1 MGDFFKAYKRFIIR
15 HPKMA
20 QYKPTSEKAF
30 DRVKLYDVYKEIVKD
45 VEPKEED
52 CALIYD
58 FVRISQYLHDIYV
71 EMYKNLYADLHHL
84 NMTGMEAAEY
94 LVACLNR
101 EYKVI
106 WKKREEALK
115 KAEKG
120 VYLTS
125 DMFEFKLQS
134 PEPGIGMLDAR
145 ASLEA
150 ATDSYNL
157 IMNYLRHFLDEK
169 FEMDDAKENE
179 FAERLIRMFQITQIA
194 VVFKHSYDDILYNN
208 GFVKVDDENR
218 SIVFDYDSHENLI
231 LLRAGDMMFAER
243 RLHVMNTNLHRKIMP
258 RLYRYVSDRR
268 IKRAKIENCVITL
281 EFGQGNAKEHKEIVD
296 DLQAS
301 IDAFYEFLEGETVL
315 PQMANATVDEAIS
328 VWSAIQ
334 YIAMYVSTNKNYDVE
349 LYSREDFKVVPSK
362 ICKDNLIEYVARLTN
377 IKTSKVKMV
386 ISKMEADW
394 NRFNDIWTSMIYPA
408 GDYYLLP
415 FYPILY
421 SSPYNVIDQMILRG
435 GVDLDNRGKQFE
447 KYLYKQL
454 TEKKTPYP
462 IHCLKAGVYGENG
475 DSEEID
481 VVVGMKNVVLVAD
494 AKCIHYSV
502 EPINY
507 AEAWGRLEEGC
518 EQAIRKADFVRN
530 HPEYFD
536 ALGDTSNKKFIP
548 FVITNYPT
556 FTGFS
561 HKGVYVIDSHSFL
574 AYMQGGYITMR
585 EMGMNE
591 DPVIAAKRFY
601 QNENQYSDNFESY
614 LHRNPIKEIF
624 KNRIYIHDLPL
635 MPDSASTYKVIS
647 KSAEVVNDPQFN
659 IS

>member
-1 MGDFFKAYKRFIIR
+1 MSVFFKAYKRYIIH
-15 HPKMA
+15 HPQRV
-20 QYKPTSEKAF
+20 QYKPTADKAF
-30 DRVKLYDVYKEIVKD
+30 DKRKLYDVYKEIIKD

-58 FVRISQYLHDIYV
+58 FVRISQYLHDIYS
-71 EMYKNLYADLHHL
+71 EMYKHL
-84 NMTGMEAAEY
+84 NDDLRHLNLKGIEVAEY

-106 WKKREEALK
+106 WKKRAEAME

-120 VYLTS
+120 TYLTS
-125 DMFEFKLQS
+125 DMIDFKLLS
-134 PEPGIGMLDAR
+134 SAPGIGMLDAR

-169 FEMDDAKENE
+169 FETDDAKEGE
-179 FAERLIRMFQITQIA
+179 FAGRLIRMFQITQIA
-194 VVFKHSYDDILYNN
+194 VVFKHSYDDILYNK

-218 SIVFDYDSHENLI
+218 SIMFDYDNHEDLI
-231 LLRAGDMMFAER
+231 LLRAGDMMFSER
-243 RLHVMNTNLHRKIMP
+243 RLHVMSENLHKQIKP
-258 RLYRYVSDRR
+258 RLYRYVTDRR
-268 IKRAKIENCVITL
+268 IKRAKIENSIITL
-281 EFGQGNAKEHKEIVD
+281 EFGQGNAKEHKEIVN

-301 IDAFYEFLEGETVL
+301 IDAFYEFLQGETVL

-328 VWSAIQ
+328 VWGAIQ
-334 YIAMYVSTNKNYDVE
+334 YIAMYVSTYKDYDVA
-349 LYSREDFKVVPSK
+349 LFKKEDFSVVPSK
-362 ICKDNLIEYVARLTN
+362 IRKDSLIDYVVKLTN
-377 IKTSKVKMV
+377 IKASKVKMV
-386 ISKMEADW
+386 IMKMEADW
-394 NRFNDIWTSMIYPA
+394 SRYNDMWTSMIYPV

-421 SSPYNVIDQMILRG
+421 SSPYNVIDQMMLRG
-435 GVDLDNRGKQFE
+435 GVDLDNRGKLFE
-447 KYLYKQL
+447 RYLYQQL
-454 TEKKTPYP
+454 TEKRTSYP
-462 IHCLKAGVYGENG
+462 IKCLKVGDYGENG
-475 DSEEID
+475 DNEEID
-481 VVVGMKNVVLVAD
+481 VVVGMKNVILVAD

-518 EQAIRKADFVRN
+518 EQAIRKALFIRN
-530 HPEYFD
+530 HPEFFN

-556 FTGFS
+556 YTGFS
-561 HKGVYVIDSHSFL
+561 HNGVYVIDSHSFL
-574 AYMQGGYITMR
+574 AYMQGGYVTMR

-591 DPVIAAKRFY
+591 DPVIAARRFY
-601 QNENQYSDNFESY
+601 QNEDQYSDNFESY
-614 LHRNPIKEIF
+614 LQSNPIKELF
-624 KNRIYIHDLPL
+624 RKRIYIRDLPL
-635 MPDSASTYKVIS
+635 MPEGKDTYKVVC

>member
-1 MGDFFKAYKRFIIR
+1 MSDFFKAYKRYIIH
-15 HPKMA
+15 HPKRM
-20 QYKPTSEKAF
+20 QYKPTADKAF
-30 DRVKLYDVYKEIVKD
+30 DKGKLYDVYKEIVKD
-45 VEPKEED
+45 VVPKEED
-52 CALIYD
+52 CALISD
-58 FVRISQYLHDIYV
+58 FVRISQYLHDIYSEV
-71 EMYKNLYADLHHL
+71 YKHL
-84 NMTGMEAAEY
+84 NDDLQHLNLKGIEVAEY

-106 WKKREEALK
+106 WKKRAEAME

-120 VYLTS
+120 TYLTS
-125 DMFEFKLQS
+125 DMFDFKLLS
-134 PEPGIGMLDAR
+134 SAPGIGMLDAR

-157 IMNYLRHFLDEK
+157 IMNYLWHFLDEK
-169 FEMDDAKENE
+169 FETDDAKEGE
-179 FAERLIRMFQITQIA
+179 FAGRLIRMFQITQIA
-194 VVFKHSYDDILYNN
+194 VVFKHSYDDILYNK

-218 SIVFDYDSHENLI
+218 SIMFDYDNHENLI
-231 LLRAGDMMFAER
+231 LLRAGDMMFSER
-243 RLHVMNTNLHRKIMP
+243 RLHVMSENLHKQIKP
-258 RLYRYVSDRR
+258 RLYRYVTDRR
-268 IKRAKIENCVITL
+268 IKGAEIENSIITL

-301 IDAFYEFLEGETVL
+301 IDAFYEFLQGETVL

-328 VWSAIQ
+328 VWGAIQ
-334 YIAMYVSTNKNYDVE
+334 YIAMYVSTYKDYDVA
-349 LYSREDFKVVPSK
+349 LFKREDFSVVPSK
-362 ICKDNLIEYVARLTN
+362 IRKESLFEYVAKLTN
-377 IKTSKVKMV
+377 IKASKVKMV
-386 ISKMEADW
+386 IMKMEADW
-394 NRFNDIWTSMIYPA
+394 SRYNDMWTSMIYPV

-421 SSPYNVIDQMILRG
+421 SSPYNVIDHMMLRG
-435 GVDLDNRGKQFE
+435 GVDLDNRGKLFE
-447 KYLYKQL
+447 RYLYQQL
-454 TEKKTPYP
+454 TEKRTSYP
-462 IHCLKAGVYGENG
+462 INCLKAGDYGDKG

-518 EQAIRKADFVRN
+518 EQAIRKAQFIRN
-530 HPEYFD
+530 HPEHFL
-536 ALGDTSNKKFIP
+536 ALGDFSNKRFVP

-556 FTGFS
+556 YTGFS
-561 HKGVYVIDSHSFL
+561 HNGVYVIDSHSFL
-574 AYMQGGYITMR
+574 AYMQGGYVTMR

-591 DPVIAAKRFY
+591 NPIIAARRFY
-601 QNENQYSDNFESY
+601 QNEDQYSDNFERY
-614 LHRNPIKEIF
+614 LQSNQIKELF
-624 KNRIYIHDLPL
+624 KKRIYIRDLPL
-635 MPDSASTYKVIS
+635 MPESKDTYKVVS

>member
-1 MGDFFKAYKRFIIR
+1 MSDFFKAYKRYIIH
-15 HPKMA
+15 HPKRM
-20 QYKPTSEKAF
+20 QYKPTADKAF
-30 DRVKLYDVYKEIVKD
+30 DKGKLYDVYKEIVKD
-45 VEPKEED
+45 VVPKEED
-52 CALIYD
+52 FALISD
-58 FVRISQYLHDIYV
+58 FVRISQYLHDIYSEV
-71 EMYKNLYADLHHL
+71 YKHL
-84 NMTGMEAAEY
+84 NDDLRHLNLKGIEVAEY

-106 WKKREEALK
+106 WKKRAEAMD

-120 VYLTS
+120 TYFTS
-125 DMFEFKLQS
+125 DMFDFKLLS
-134 PEPGIGMLDAR
+134 SAPGIGMLDAR

-169 FEMDDAKENE
+169 FETDDAKEGE
-179 FAERLIRMFQITQIA
+179 FAGRLIRMFQITQIA
-194 VVFKHSYDDILYNN
+194 VVFKHSYDDILYNK

-218 SIVFDYDSHENLI
+218 SIMFDYDNHEDLI
-231 LLRAGDMMFAER
+231 LLRAGDMMFSER
-243 RLHVMNTNLHRKIMP
+243 RLHVMSENLHKQIKP
-258 RLYRYVSDRR
+258 RLYRYVTDRR
-268 IKRAKIENCVITL
+268 IKRAKIENSIITL

-301 IDAFYEFLEGETVL
+301 IDAFYEFLQGETVL

-328 VWSAIQ
+328 VWGAIQ
-334 YIAMYVSTNKNYDVE
+334 YIAMYVSTYTDYDVA
-349 LYSREDFKVVPSK
+349 LFKKEDFSVVPSK
-362 ICKDNLIEYVARLTN
+362 IRKESLIDYVVKLTN
-377 IKTSKVKMV
+377 IKASKVEMV
-386 ISKMEADW
+386 IMKMEADW
-394 NRFNDIWTSMIYPA
+394 SRYNDMWTSMIYPV

-421 SSPYNVIDQMILRG
+421 SSPYNVIDQMMLRG
-435 GVDLDNRGKQFE
+435 GVDLDNRGKLFE
-447 KYLYKQL
+447 RYLYQQL
-454 TEKKTPYP
+454 TEKRTSYP
-462 IHCLKAGVYGENG
+462 ITCLKAGVYGDNG

-481 VVVGMKNVVLVAD
+481 VVVGIKNVVLVAD

-518 EQAIRKADFVRN
+518 EQAIRKALFIRN
-530 HPEYFD
+530 HPEHFL
-536 ALGDTSNKKFIP
+536 ALGDFSNKRFVP

-561 HKGVYVIDSHSFL
+561 HNGIYVIDSHSFL
-574 AYMQGGYITMR
+574 AYMQGGYVTMR

-591 DPVIAAKRFY
+591 NPIIAARRFY
-601 QNENQYSDNFESY
+601 QNEDQYSDNFERY
-614 LHRNPIKEIF
+614 LQSNPIKEIF
-624 KNRIYIHDLPL
+624 RKRIYIRDLPL
-635 MPDSASTYKVIS
+635 MPESKDTYKVVS

>member
-1 MGDFFKAYKRFIIR
+1 MSDFFKAYKRYIIR
-15 HPKMA
+15 HPKRA
-20 QYKPTSEKAF
+20 QYKPTADKAF
-30 DRVKLYDVYKEIVKD
+30 DREKLYDVYKEIVKD
-45 VEPKEED
+45 IEPKEED

-58 FVRISQYLHDIYV
+58 FVLISQYLHDIYV
-71 EMYKNLYADLHHL
+71 DMYKHINEDLHHL
-84 NMTGMEAAEY
+84 NLKGIEVAEY

-101 EYKVI
+101 EHKVI
-106 WKKREEALK
+106 WKKKKEAMDKAK
-115 KAEKG
+115 KG
-120 VYLTS
+120 TYVTS
-125 DMFEFKLQS
+125 DMFDFKLQS
-134 PEPGIGMLDAR
+134 PAPGIGMLDVR
-145 ASLEA
+145 GSLEA
-150 ATDSYNL
+150 ATDSYNV
-157 IMNYLRHFLDEK
+157 IMNYLRYFLDEK
-169 FEMDDAKENE
+169 FKVDDAKEEE
-179 FAERLIRMFQITQIA
+179 FAGRLIRMFQITQIA

-218 SIVFDYDSHENLI
+218 SIIFDYDSHENLI
-231 LLRAGDMMFAER
+231 LIRAGDMMFAER
-243 RLHVMNTNLHRKIMP
+243 RLHVMSTNLHNHIKP

-268 IKRAKIENCVITL
+268 IKRVKIENSVITL
-281 EFGQGNAKEHKEIVD
+281 EFGRGNAKEHKEIVD

-301 IDAFYEFLEGETVL
+301 IDAFYEFLQGETIL

-328 VWSAIQ
+328 VWGAIQ
-334 YIAMYVSTNKNYDVE
+334 YIALYVSTYKDYDVS
-349 LYSREDFKVVPSK
+349 LFRKDDFKVVPCK
-362 ICKDNLIEYVARLTN
+362 IRKVSLVDYVVKLTN
-377 IKTSKVKMV
+377 ISASKVKMV
-386 ISKMEADW
+386 ITKMEADW
-394 NRFNDIWTSMIYPA
+394 NRFNDIWTSMIYPV

-435 GVDLDNRGKQFE
+435 GVDLDNRGKLFE
-447 KYLYKQL
+447 KYLYQQL
-454 TEKKTPYP
+454 TEKKTSYP
-462 IHCLKAGVYGENG
+462 IHCLKAGVYGEYE

-481 VVVGMKNVVLVAD
+481 IVVGMKNVVLVAD

-536 ALGDTSNKKFIP
+536 TLGDTSNKKFIP

-601 QNENQYSDNFESY
+601 QKENQYSDNFESY
-614 LHRNPIKEIF
+614 LHNNPIKEIF
-624 KNRIYIHDLPL
+624 KRRLYIRDLPL
-635 MPDSASTYKVIS
+635 MPVIEDTYKVVS

>member
-1 MGDFFKAYKRFIIR
+1 MSDFFKAYKKYIIH
-15 HPKMA
+15 HPKRM
-20 QYKPTSEKAF
+20 QYKPTADKAF
-30 DRVKLYDVYKEIVKD
+30 DKGKQYDVYKEIVKD

-52 CALIYD
+52 CALISD
-58 FVRISQYLHDIYV
+58 FVRISQYLHDIYSEV
-71 EMYKNLYADLHHL
+71 YKHL
-84 NMTGMEAAEY
+84 NDDLRHLNLKGIEVAEY

-106 WKKREEALK
+106 WKKRAEAME

-120 VYLTS
+120 TYLTS
-125 DMFEFKLQS
+125 DMFDFKLLS
-134 PEPGIGMLDAR
+134 SAPGIGMLDAR

-157 IMNYLRHFLDEK
+157 IMNYLRHFLDKK
-169 FEMDDAKENE
+169 FETDYAKEGE
-179 FAERLIRMFQITQIA
+179 FAGRLIRMFQITQIA
-194 VVFKHSYDDILYNN
+194 VVFKHSYDDILYNK

-218 SIVFDYDSHENLI
+218 SIMFDYDNHEDLI
-231 LLRAGDMMFAER
+231 LLRTGDMMFSER
-243 RLHVMNTNLHRKIMP
+243 RLHVMSENLHKQIKP
-258 RLYRYVSDRR
+258 RLYRNVTDRR
-268 IKRAKIENCVITL
+268 IKMAKIENSIITL

-301 IDAFYEFLEGETVL
+301 IDAFYEFLQGETVL

-328 VWSAIQ
+328 VLGAIQ
-334 YIAMYVSTNKNYDVE
+334 YIVMYVSTYKDYDVA
-349 LYSREDFKVVPSK
+349 LFKREDFSVVPSK
-362 ICKDNLIEYVARLTN
+362 IRKESLIEYVAKLTN
-377 IKTSKVKMV
+377 IKASKVKMV
-386 ISKMEADW
+386 IMKMEADW
-394 NRFNDIWTSMIYPA
+394 SRYNDMWTSMIYPV

-421 SSPYNVIDQMILRG
+421 SSPYNVIDQMMLRG
-435 GVDLDNRGKQFE
+435 GVDLDNRGKLFE
-447 KYLYKQL
+447 RYLYQQL
-454 TEKKTPYP
+454 TEKRTSYP
-462 IHCLKAGVYGENG
+462 INCLKAGVYGDNG

-518 EQAIRKADFVRN
+518 EQAIRKSEFVRN
-530 HPEYFD
+530 HPEYFCS
-536 ALGDTSNKKFIP
+536 LGDISNKRFIP
-548 FVITNYPT
+548 FVIINYPT

-561 HKGVYVIDSHSFL
+561 HNGVYVIDSHSFL
-574 AYMQGGYITMR
+574 AYMQGGYLTMR

-591 DPVIAAKRFY
+591 NPIIAAGRFY
-601 QNENQYSDNFESY
+601 QNEDQYSDNFERY
-614 LHRNPIKEIF
+614 LQNNPIKELF
-624 KNRIYIHDLPL
+624 KKRIYIRDLPL
-635 MPDSASTYKVIS
+635 MPESKDTYKVVS

>member
-1 MGDFFKAYKRFIIR
+1 MSDFFKAYKRYIIH
-15 HPKMA
+15 HPNKK
-20 QYKPTSEKAF
+20 QYKPTADKAF
-30 DRVKLYDVYKEIVKD
+30 DKGKLYDVYKEIVKD

-52 CALIYD
+52 CALIFD
-58 FVRISQYLHDIYV
+58 FVRISQYLHDIYS
-71 EMYKNLYADLHHL
+71 EMYKHL
-84 NMTGMEAAEY
+84 NDDLRHLNLKGIEVAEY

-106 WKKREEALK
+106 WKKRADAME

-120 VYLTS
+120 SYLTS
-125 DMFEFKLQS
+125 DMFDFKLLS
-134 PEPGIGMLDAR
+134 SAPGIGMLDAR

-157 IMNYLRHFLDEK
+157 IINYLRHFLDEK
-169 FEMDDAKENE
+169 FETDDAKEGE
-179 FAERLIRMFQITQIA
+179 FAGRLIRMFQITQIA

-218 SIVFDYDSHENLI
+218 SIMFDYDNHEDLI
-231 LLRAGDMMFAER
+231 LLRAGDMMFSER
-243 RLHVMNTNLHRKIMP
+243 RLHVMSENLHKQIKP
-258 RLYRYVSDRR
+258 RLYQYVTDRR
-268 IKRAKIENCVITL
+268 IKRAKIENSVITL

-301 IDAFYEFLEGETVL
+301 IDAFYEFLQGETVL

-328 VWSAIQ
+328 VWGAIQ
-334 YIAMYVSTNKNYDVE
+334 YIAMYVSTYKDYDVA
-349 LYSREDFKVVPSK
+349 LFKREDFSVVPSK
-362 ICKDNLIEYVARLTN
+362 IRKDSLIDYVVKLTN
-377 IKTSKVKMV
+377 IKASKVKMV
-386 ISKMEADW
+386 IMKMEADW
-394 NRFNDIWTSMIYPA
+394 SRYNDMWTSMIYPV

-421 SSPYNVIDQMILRG
+421 SSPYNVIDQMMLRG
-435 GVDLDNRGKQFE
+435 GVDLDNRGKLFE
-447 KYLYKQL
+447 RYLYQQL
-454 TEKKTPYP
+454 TEKRTSYP
-462 IHCLKAGVYGENG
+462 INCLKAGVYGENG
-475 DSEEID
+475 DNEEID

-518 EQAIRKADFVRN
+518 EQAIRKALFIRN
-530 HPEYFD
+530 HHEHFL
-536 ALGDTSNKKFIP
+536 ALGDFSNKRFVP

-556 FTGFS
+556 YTGFS
-561 HKGVYVIDSHSFL
+561 HNGVYVIDSHSFL
-574 AYMQGGYITMR
+574 AYMQGGYVTMR

-591 DPVIAAKRFY
+591 NPIIAAGRFY
-601 QNENQYSDNFESY
+601 QNEDQYSDNFDSY
-614 LHRNPIKEIF
+614 LQSNPIKEIF
-624 KNRIYIHDLPL
+624 RKRIYIRDLPL
-635 MPDSASTYKVIS
+635 MPESKDTYKVVS
-647 KSAEVVNDPQFN
+647 KSAEVVNASQFN

>member
-1 MGDFFKAYKRFIIR
+1 MSDFFKAYKRYIIH
-15 HPKMA
+15 HPERV
-20 QYKPTSEKAF
+20 QYKPTADKAF
-30 DRVKLYDVYKEIVKD
+30 DKGKLYDVYKEIVKD
-45 VEPKEED
+45 VIPKEED
-52 CALIYD
+52 RALISD
-58 FVRISQYLHDIYV
+58 FVRISQYLHDIYS
-71 EMYKNLYADLHHL
+71 EMYKLLNDDLQHL
-84 NMTGMEAAEY
+84 NLKGIEVAEY

-106 WKKREEALK
+106 WKKRAKAME

-120 VYLTS
+120 TYLTS
-125 DMFEFKLQS
+125 DMFDFKLLS
-134 PEPGIGMLDAR
+134 SAPGIGMLDAR

-157 IMNYLRHFLDEK
+157 IMNYLRHFLKEEFK
-169 FEMDDAKENE
+169 TDDAKEGG
-179 FAERLIRMFQITQIA
+179 FAGRLIRMFQITQIA
-194 VVFKHSYDDILYNN
+194 VVFKHSYDDILYNK

-218 SIVFDYDSHENLI
+218 SIMFDYDNHEDLI
-231 LLRAGDMMFAER
+231 LLRAGDIMFSER
-243 RLHVMNTNLHRKIMP
+243 RLHVMSENLHKQIKP
-258 RLYRYVSDRR
+258 RLYRYVTDRR
-268 IKRAKIENCVITL
+268 IKRAKIENSVITL
-281 EFGQGNAKEHKEIVD
+281 EFGQGNAKEHKEIVN

-301 IDAFYEFLEGETVL
+301 IDAFYEFLQGETVL

-328 VWSAIQ
+328 VWGAIQ
-334 YIAMYVSTNKNYDVE
+334 YIAMYVSTYKDYDVA
-349 LYSREDFKVVPSK
+349 LYKREDFSVVPSK
-362 ICKDNLIEYVARLTN
+362 IRKDRLIDYVVKLTN
-377 IKTSKVKMV
+377 IKASKVKMV
-386 ISKMEADW
+386 IMKMEADW
-394 NRFNDIWTSMIYPA
+394 SRYNDMWTSMIYPV

-415 FYPILY
+415 FYPIIN
-421 SSPYNVIDQMILRG
+421 SSPYNVIDQMMLRG
-435 GVDLDNRGKQFE
+435 GVDLDNRGKLFE
-447 KYLYKQL
+447 NYLYQQL
-454 TEKKTPYP
+454 TEKRTSYP
-462 IHCLKAGVYGENG
+462 INCLKAGVYGENG

-481 VVVGMKNVVLVAD
+481 VVVGMKNAVLVAD

-518 EQAIRKADFVRN
+518 EQAIRKSEFVRN
-530 HPEYFD
+530 HPAYFTS
-536 ALGDTSNKKFIP
+536 LGDISNKRFVP

-561 HKGVYVIDSHSFL
+561 HNGVYVIDSHSFL
-574 AYMQGGYITMR
+574 AYMQGGYVTMR

-614 LHRNPIKEIF
+614 LQSNPIKEIF
-624 KNRIYIHDLPL
+624 RKRIYIRDLPL
-635 MPDSASTYKVIS
+635 MPESKDTYKVVS

>member
-1 MGDFFKAYKRFIIR
+1 MSDFFKAYKRYIIH
-15 HPKMA
+15 HPNKK
-20 QYKPTSEKAF
+20 QYKPTADKAF
-30 DRVKLYDVYKEIVKD
+30 DKGKLYDVYKEIVKD

-52 CALIYD
+52 CALIFD
-58 FVRISQYLHDIYV
+58 FVRISQYLHDIYS
-71 EMYKNLYADLHHL
+71 EMYKHL
-84 NMTGMEAAEY
+84 NDDLRHLNLKGIEVAEY

-106 WKKREEALK
+106 WKKRADAME

-120 VYLTS
+120 SYLTS
-125 DMFEFKLQS
+125 DMFDFKLLS
-134 PEPGIGMLDAR
+134 SAPGIGMLDAR

-157 IMNYLRHFLDEK
+157 IINYLRHFLDEK
-169 FEMDDAKENE
+169 FETDDAKEGE
-179 FAERLIRMFQITQIA
+179 FAGRLIRMFQITQIA

-218 SIVFDYDSHENLI
+218 SIMFDYDKHEDLI
-231 LLRAGDMMFAER
+231 LLRAGDMMFSER
-243 RLHVMNTNLHRKIMP
+243 RLHVMSENLHKQIKP
-258 RLYRYVSDRR
+258 RLYRYVTDRR
-268 IKRAKIENCVITL
+268 IKKAKIENSIITL

-301 IDAFYEFLEGETVL
+301 IDAFYEFLQGETVL

-328 VWSAIQ
+328 VLGAIQ
-334 YIAMYVSTNKNYDVE
+334 YIVMYVSTYKDYDVA
-349 LYSREDFKVVPSK
+349 LFKREDFSVVPSK
-362 ICKDNLIEYVARLTN
+362 IRKESLIEYVAKLTN
-377 IKTSKVKMV
+377 IKASKVKMV
-386 ISKMEADW
+386 IMKMEADW
-394 NRFNDIWTSMIYPA
+394 SRYNDMWTSMIYPV

-421 SSPYNVIDQMILRG
+421 SSPYNVIDQMMLRG
-435 GVDLDNRGKQFE
+435 GVDLDNRGKLFE
-447 KYLYKQL
+447 RYLYQQL
-454 TEKKTPYP
+454 TEKRTSYP
-462 IHCLKAGVYGENG
+462 INCLKAGVYGDNG

-518 EQAIRKADFVRN
+518 EQAIRKTLFIRN
-530 HPEYFD
+530 HPEHFL
-536 ALGDTSNKKFIP
+536 ALGDFSSKRFVP

-556 FTGFS
+556 YTGFS
-561 HKGVYVIDSHSFL
+561 HNGVYVIDSHSFL
-574 AYMQGGYITMR
+574 AYIQGGYITMR
-585 EMGMNE
+585 KMGMNE
-591 DPVIAAKRFY
+591 NPIIAAGRFY
-601 QNENQYSDNFESY
+601 QNEDQYSDNFENY
-614 LHRNPIKEIF
+614 LQNNPIKEIF
-624 KNRIYIHDLPL
+624 RKRIYIRDLPL
-635 MPDSASTYKVIS
+635 MPESKDTYKVVS

-659 IS
+659 IC